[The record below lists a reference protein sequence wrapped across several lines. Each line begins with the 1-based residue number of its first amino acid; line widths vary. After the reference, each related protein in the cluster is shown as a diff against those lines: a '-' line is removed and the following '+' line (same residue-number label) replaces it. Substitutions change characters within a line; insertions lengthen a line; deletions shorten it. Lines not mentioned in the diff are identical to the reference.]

1 MKTFPPAG
9 IAGVLL
15 YSVSLFA
22 AAQDNPITVV
32 VTASRTAETVDETL
46 VPVTVI
52 TREAIERGGATTLSE
67 VLSNVPGVVITRNG
81 GAGQQASLF
90 LRGTESDHVLVL
102 IDGVKAG
109 SATLGTTP
117 FHHIPLDQVD
127 RIEVVRGPRSSLY
140 GSEAI
145 GGVIQIFTRRGG
157 DDLQPSLNIGAGS
170 HGTGKVSAGISGGSD
185 KAWYS
190 MHASAFT
197 TAGFDVRR
205 DTEPDDDGHENT
217 ALSVRWGG
225 QVGERLEVEASL
237 LNSSGDTEY
246 DNAFSEGADSAR
258 SLNRVGHLRG
268 IFTVNDRWT
277 TSLLAGRA
285 VDESEEYLDRVF
297 QSIIETGRDQLTW
310 QNDIAAGNADLIF
323 GVDHIREE
331 VYRTGDNYVM
341 DSRDNT
347 GIFTSFHPGFSA
359 MDLEVSLR
367 HDDNEQFGS
376 ETTGSIAMGWD
387 LGDRRRATLSWGEAF
402 KAPTFNEL
410 YWPGFGNPD
419 LVAESARSLDVGLS
433 GDRDNFRWSVNLF
446 STRVENLISTV
457 LVDPET
463 FTYSPV
469 NIDEAEIEG
478 LELTGGAK
486 AGGWNLSGVLTL
498 QVPRDARSGD
508 RLRRRPQWIVSLA
521 ADRDFGR
528 WFIGASVL
536 SQGKSRDNPDDLDGF
551 TVADLRAGVKLR
563 RQWTLGVEINN
574 IFDEEFETAS
584 TFNQDGT
591 NVMATL
597 RYGGE

>member
-1 MKTFPPAG
+1 MKTYPLAG

-15 YSVSLFA
+15 YTVSLFA

-67 VLSNVPGVVITRNG
+67 VLSTVPGVVITRNG

-109 SATLGTTP
+109 SATLGAMP
-117 FHHIPLDQVD
+117 FQHIPLDQVD

-145 GGVIQIFTRRGG
+145 GGVVQIFTRRGG
-157 DDLQPSLNIGAGS
+157 DDPRPSLSIGEGS
-170 HGTGKVSAGISGGSD
+170 HETRKIDAGISGGSGT
-185 KAWYS
+185 AWYS

-205 DTEPDDDGHENT
+205 DAEPDDDGYENT
-217 ALSVRWGG
+217 ALSLRSGG

-246 DNAFSEGADSAR
+246 DNAFSEGADSAKT
-258 SLNRVGHLRG
+258 LNRVGHLRG

-277 TSLLAGRA
+277 TSLLAGKA
-285 VDESEEYLDRVF
+285 VDEAEQYLDRVF
-297 QSIIETGRDQLTW
+297 QSVIETDRDQLTW
-310 QNDIAAGNADLIF
+310 QNDIAVGNADLIF
-323 GVDHIREE
+323 GVDHISEK
-331 VYRTGDNYVM
+331 VYRTGDNYVV

-347 GIFTSFHPGFSA
+347 GIFTSVHPGFSA

-376 ETTGSIAMGWD
+376 ETTGSVAMGWD

-402 KAPTFNEL
+402 KAPSFNEL

-433 GDRDNFRWSVNLF
+433 GNRDNFRWSVNLF

-478 LELTGGAK
+478 LELTGDVK

-498 QVPRDARSGD
+498 QDPRDGRSGD
-508 RLRRRPQWIVSLA
+508 RLRRRPQWIINLA

-528 WFIGASVL
+528 WFVGASVL

-563 RQWTLGVEINN
+563 RQWTLGIEINN

-584 TFNQDGT
+584 TYNQDGT

>member
-1 MKTFPPAG
+1 MKTFPLAG
-9 IAGVLL
+9 LAGAVLF
-15 YSVSLFA
+15 SVSLFA
-22 AAQDNPITVV
+22 AAQDDPITVV
-32 VTASRTAETVDETL
+32 VTASRSAETVDETL

-52 TREAIERGGATTLSE
+52 TRGQIERGGATTLPE
-67 VLSNVPGVVITRNG
+67 VLSTVPGVVITRNG
-81 GAGQQASLF
+81 GVGQQASLF

-117 FHHIPLDQVD
+117 FQHIPLDQVD

-157 DDLQPSLNIGAGS
+157 EDPQPSLNIGAGS
-170 HGTGKVSAGISGGSD
+170 HETGSIGAGISGGGD
-185 KAWYS
+185 TTWYS

-197 TAGFDVRR
+197 TRGFDVRR
-205 DTEPDDDGHENT
+205 DTEPDDDGYENT
-217 ALSVRWGG
+217 ALSMRLGG
-225 QVGERLEVEASL
+225 QISERLEVEASL

-246 DNAFSEGADSAR
+246 DNAFSDGADSAK

-285 VDESEEYLDRVF
+285 VDEAEQYLDRVS
-297 QSIIETGRDQLTW
+297 QSEIETHRDQLTW
-310 QNDIAAGNADLIF
+310 QNDIAVGNADLIF
-323 GVDHIREE
+323 GVDHISEE
-331 VYRTGDNYVM
+331 VNKTDGNYVV

-347 GIFTSFHPGFSA
+347 GVFTAIHPGLGT
-359 MDLEVSLR
+359 MDLELSLR
-367 HDDNEQFGS
+367 HDDNDQFGS
-376 ETTGSIAMGWD
+376 ETTGSIAMGWNI
-387 LGDRRRATLSWGEAF
+387 GDRRRATLSWGEAF
-402 KAPTFNEL
+402 KAPSFNEL

-419 LVAESARSLDVGLS
+419 LEAESAHSLDVGLS
-433 GDRDNFRWSVNLF
+433 GSGDNFHWTVNLF
-446 STRVENLISTV
+446 STRIENLISTV
-457 LVDPET
+457 LVDPDT

-469 NIDEAEIEG
+469 NVDKAEIEG
-478 LELTGGAK
+478 LELTGGFN

-498 QVPRDARSGD
+498 QDPRDAVSGD
-508 RLRRRPQWIVSLA
+508 RLRRRAKWLLNLGA
-521 ADRDFGR
+521 YRDFGR
-528 WFIGASVL
+528 WFAGASVQ
-536 SQGKSRDNPDDLDGF
+536 SQGKSRDNPTDLDGF
-551 TVADLRAGVKLR
+551 TVVDLRAGTKLG

-574 IFDEEFETAS
+574 LFDEQYETAS
-584 TFNQDGT
+584 TYNQDGT

>member
-1 MKTFPPAG
+1 MKTFLLAG
-9 IAGVLL
+9 MAGAMLL
-15 YSVSLFA
+15 SVSLPTT
-22 AAQDNPITVV
+22 AQDDPITVV
-32 VTASRTAETVDETL
+32 VTASRSAETVDETL

-52 TREAIERGGATTLSE
+52 TREQIERGGATTLPE
-67 VLSNVPGVVITRNG
+67 VLSTVPGVVISRNG

-117 FHHIPLDQVD
+117 FQHIPLDQVD
-127 RIEVVRGPRSSLY
+127 RVEIVRGPRSSLY

-157 DDLQPSLNIGAGS
+157 DDPEHSLSVGAGS
-170 HGTGKVSAGISGGSD
+170 HETGKIGAGISGGGGT
-185 KAWYS
+185 AWYS

-205 DTEPDDDGHENT
+205 DTEPDDDGYENT
-217 ALSVRWGG
+217 ALSLRSGG
-225 QVGERLEVEASL
+225 QISERLEVEASL

-246 DNAFSEGADSAR
+246 DNAFSAGSDSAQ

-285 VDESEEYLDRVF
+285 VDEAEQYLDRVF
-297 QSIIETGRDQLTW
+297 QSVIETNRDQLTW
-310 QNDIAAGNADLIF
+310 QNDVAVGNADLIF
-323 GVDHIREE
+323 GVDHISEAVYKTDGNYE
-331 VYRTGDNYVM
+331 V

-347 GIFTSFHPGFSA
+347 GIFTSLHPGFSA

-367 HDDNEQFGS
+367 HDDNDQFGS

-387 LGDRRRATLSWGEAF
+387 IDDRHRATLSWGEAF

-419 LVAESARSLDVGLS
+419 LEAESAQSLDVGLS
-433 GDRDNFRWSVNLF
+433 GNGDGFHWTAHLF
-446 STRVENLISTV
+446 STRVDNLIDTV

-469 NIDEAEIEG
+469 NLNKAEIEG
-478 LELTGGAK
+478 LELTGGVNS
-486 AGGWNLSGVLTL
+486 GGWNLYGVLTL
-498 QVPRDARSGD
+498 QDPRDSESGD
-508 RLRRRPQWIVSLA
+508 RLRRRAKWVVNLG

-528 WFIGASVL
+528 WYIGASVL
-536 SQGKSRDNPDDLDGF
+536 SQGKSRDNPADLGGY
-551 TVADLRAGVKLR
+551 TVVDLRAGMKLR
-563 RQWTLGVEINN
+563 RKWTLGIEINN
-574 IFDEEFETAS
+574 LFDEEYETAS
-584 TFNQDGT
+584 TFNQDGF

>member
-1 MKTFPPAG
+1 M
-9 IAGVLL
+9 
-15 YSVSLFA
+15 
-22 AAQDNPITVV
+22 
-32 VTASRTAETVDETL
+32 
-46 VPVTVI
+46 
-52 TREAIERGGATTLSE
+52 
-67 VLSNVPGVVITRNG
+67 G

-109 SATLGTTP
+109 SATLGAMP
-117 FHHIPLDQVD
+117 FQHIPLDQVD

-157 DDLQPSLNIGAGS
+157 DDPQPSLSIGAGS
-170 HGTGKVSAGISGGSD
+170 HETGKIDAGISGGSGT
-185 KAWYS
+185 AWYS
-190 MHASAFT
+190 MHASAFS

-205 DTEPDDDGHENT
+205 DTEPDDDGYENT
-217 ALSVRWGG
+217 ALSVRSGG
-225 QVGERLEVEASL
+225 QVSERLEVEASL

-246 DNAFSEGADSAR
+246 DNSFSDGADSAKT
-258 SLNRVGHLRG
+258 LNRVGHLRG

-277 TSLLAGRA
+277 TSLLAGKA
-285 VDESEEYLDRVF
+285 VDEAEQYLDRVF
-297 QSIIETGRDQLTW
+297 QSVIETDRDQLTW
-310 QNDIAAGNADLIF
+310 QNDIAVGNADLIF
-323 GVDHIREE
+323 GVDHISEE
-331 VYRTGDNYVM
+331 VYRTGDNYVV

-347 GIFTSFHPGFSA
+347 GIFTSVHPGFSA

-376 ETTGSIAMGWD
+376 ETTGSVAMGWD

-402 KAPTFNEL
+402 KAPSFNEL

-433 GDRDNFRWSVNLF
+433 GNRDNFRWSVNLF

-478 LELTGGAK
+478 LELTGDVK

-498 QVPRDARSGD
+498 QDPRDARSGD
-508 RLRRRPQWIVSLA
+508 RLRRRPQWIVNLA

-528 WFIGASVL
+528 WFVGASVL
-536 SQGKSRDNPDDLDGF
+536 SPGKEP
-551 TVADLRAGVKLR
+551 
-563 RQWTLGVEINN
+563 
-574 IFDEEFETAS
+574 
-584 TFNQDGT
+584 
-591 NVMATL
+591 
-597 RYGGE
+597 